1 MQLQFRV
8 VSIPMATEDGWNA
21 ENNEYVCIDGLDIA
35 IKRQPTVKI
44 TDPDSKM
51 KHKLL
56 ALVPRNGVACK
67 TNLR

>member
-1 MQLQFRV
+1 
-8 VSIPMATEDGWNA
+8 MATKDGWNA
-21 ENNEYVCIDGLDIA
+21 ENNAYTCGDRLTIL

-67 TNLR
+67 TNLH